1 MVITENIVLES
12 DFKNKLKHLSIDE
25 DVYVSTMLISGAKDI
40 LSNNYNVRQ
49 TISESYDPFT
59 MKIEDSLKAEIKE
72 FCSDRKIRIKDFW
85 NEAAYIAIKKFG
97 E

>member
-1 MVITENIVLES
+1 MITENIVLES
-12 DFKNKLKHLSIDE
+12 DLKNKLKHLSIDE
-25 DVYVSTMLISGAKDI
+25 GIYVSTMLVSGAEDI
-40 LSNNYNVRQ
+40 LEEGYGVRQ

-59 MKIEDSLKAEIKE
+59 MKIEDSLKTEIKK

-85 NEAAYIAIKKFG
+85 NEAAYIAIQKYG